1 VIFRGHAIECR
12 INAEVPE
19 QGFRPSPG
27 RIVQWEPP
35 QGPNIRLDSHCHPG
49 YLVPPYYDS
58 MIGKL
63 IVYGRDRNEALGRLQ
78 QALASFQVSGI
89 ETTLGFLRR
98 VMAHEDFVAGRVSTM
113 LVERMLEETKDK
125 ERIAP

>member
-1 VIFRGHAIECR
+1 
-12 INAEVPE
+12 
-19 QGFRPSPG
+19 
-27 RIVQWEPP
+27 VQWEPP